1 MMIVL
6 SLNVGSEAQRKR
18 VTRVGSPRSPEFI
31 WWGTGNIHFSD
42 LHSRKVKLRSSVLS
56 QLFDL
61 SNDLFTKTFTA
72 QMGRVK
78 KYSGVPHQDAECSQQ
93 QEETE
98 TRHIKHFSG

>member
-6 SLNVGSEAQRKR
+6 SLNVGSEKKSHPRGKPPQSR
-18 VTRVGSPRSPEFI
+18 VP

-72 QMGRVK
+72 QMERGK